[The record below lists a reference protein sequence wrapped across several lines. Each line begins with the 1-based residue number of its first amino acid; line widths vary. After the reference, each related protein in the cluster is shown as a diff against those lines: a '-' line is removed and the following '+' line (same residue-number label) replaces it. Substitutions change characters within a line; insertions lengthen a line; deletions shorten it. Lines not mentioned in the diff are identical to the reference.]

1 MQNKESNY
9 GTRGFKK
16 SEQCGAF
23 FEIVRQEV
31 EQSKCSRRR
40 RREQEVPDW
49 RASILLGANSLI
61 IIYKISFTFTKSVLF
76 FTMRKKLLFFRCLN
90 SCFVLSTQVLM
101 RGFIEGV

>member
-1 MQNKESNY
+1 MQNKESNC

-16 SEQCGAF
+16 SEQCGVF

-49 RASILLGANSLI
+49 RASILLGAN
-61 IIYKISFTFTKSVLF
+61 
-76 FTMRKKLLFFRCLN
+76 FFRYKTVSSLETVFFCKKSKQEN
-90 SCFVLSTQVLM
+90 RTTK
-101 RGFIEGV
+101 